1 MAGPRAD
8 DLVFVFLLL
17 SVPLP
22 PAAAMTQEVGSLY
35 RISDK
40 HNIGIAGFRSFS
52 WKKWHFSQSC
62 FCCLLNVES
71 FEPTLRPFAG
81 L

>member
-22 PAAAMTQEVGSLY
+22 PAAAMTQEVGSLS

-40 HNIGIAGFRSFS
+40 HNIEIAGFRSFS
-52 WKKWHFSQSC
+52 KSIFLGRSGTFHNLAFVVS
-62 FCCLLNVES
+62 
-71 FEPTLRPFAG
+71 
-81 L
+81 